1 MRGWLCV
8 GVGWGLGSGGSA
20 VRASMTVGSAAVYFV
35 IGAVV
40 SLATSWVLVIRLERV
55 GERLGLS
62 EALLGMVAALAADAP
77 EITASISALVHHQ
90 RTVSAGVVIGSNVFN
105 LAALLGL
112 GAVVAGRIELHR
124 KVVVLG
130 GSVGIIVSVACLL
143 AVTGVVSAE
152 VALTVVL
159 VVLVPYLIVLSVDH
173 VALGR
178 LRLPSGWAGWL
189 TTAVVEEES
198 ELDLAVHPERGT
210 KTDAYLAGVALL
222 VVVVASTV
230 MERGASAL
238 GRHYDVA
245 DIVVG
250 GLVLAAVTSLPNAV
264 AAVYLAGKGRGAAA
278 LSTALNSNTI
288 NVTAGLLI
296 PATIIGLAKPT
307 GSGLLVAGW
316 YVGLTVL
323 TLTLAYAGR
332 GLRRAAGWLIIAAYA
347 VFVALLL
354 LTS

>member
-1 MRGWLCV
+1 V
-8 GVGWGLGSGGSA
+8 TAGLA
-20 VRASMTVGSAAVYFV
+20 VVAFL

-40 SLATSWVLVIRLERV
+40 SLATSWVLVGRLERV

-77 EITASISALVHHQ
+77 EITASVTALLHHQ

-112 GAVVAGRIELHR
+112 GAVVAGRIALHR

-130 GSVGIIVSVACLL
+130 GAVGLAISVVCLL
-143 AVTGVVSAE
+143 AVAGVVTAG
-152 VALTVVL
+152 VALAVVL
-159 VVLVPYLIVLSVDH
+159 VVLVPYIVILSVDH
-173 VALGR
+173 AVLGR
-178 LRLPSGWAGWL
+178 LRMPSGWSVWL
-189 TTAVVEEES
+189 TAAIVEEES
-198 ELDLAVHPERGT
+198 ELDLAVRPRRGT
-210 KTDAYLAGVALL
+210 RTDAYVAGVAL
-222 VVVVASTV
+222 VVVVAASAA

-238 GRHYDVA
+238 GRRYNVA
-245 DIVVG
+245 EIVVG

-296 PATIIGLAKPT
+296 PATVIGLARPN

-316 YVGLTVL
+316 YVGLTAL
-323 TLTLAYAGR
+323 TLTLAYADR
-332 GLRRAAGWLIIAAYA
+332 GLRRAAGWLIIVVYL

-354 LTS
+354 VTS